1 MEDGSKNAIICRRGE
16 NRRFNLAFVRSWK
29 YVHVRSAH
37 EAAQSV
43 HDNICMREPLKL
55 EQHVVELILQI
66 LGRISH

>member
-1 MEDGSKNAIICRRGE
+1 MNGRWPDGSKESAIMCRRREAQG
-16 NRRFNLAFVRSWK
+16 LACLRSWK
-29 YVHVRSAH
+29 YVRAH
-37 EAAQSV
+37 GAAQSV